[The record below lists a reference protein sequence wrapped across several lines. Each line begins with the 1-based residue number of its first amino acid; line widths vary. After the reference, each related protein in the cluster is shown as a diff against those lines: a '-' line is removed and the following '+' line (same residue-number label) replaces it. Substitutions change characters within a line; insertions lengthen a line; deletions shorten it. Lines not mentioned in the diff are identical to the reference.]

1 MSDRVLVVDDDA
13 QMRKAVTNALSAR
26 GYEVLMAG
34 SGEVALELAAEE
46 DLDLLLLDLGLPGIE
61 GHEVINRLR
70 AWSEI
75 PVIVISVRESQ
86 EEKVAALDA
95 GADDFVTKPFGMKE
109 LLARM
114 RAVRRRTT
122 TEDSAEPMLHFGDLQ
137 IDVAKKLVTLE
148 GEAIHLTPTEYRLL
162 EAMAT
167 NPGKLLTHNWLLR
180 KVWGA
185 GYGTESNY
193 LRLFVRQLR
202 QKLRDTP
209 SRPRWITTEPGLGY
223 RWLPESAT
231 SSAHQEKSQE
241 PRGPRTR
248 HGEHL

>member
-13 QMRKAVTNALSAR
+13 QMRKAVTNALTAR
-26 GYEVLMAG
+26 GYEVLVAET
-34 SGEVALELAAEE
+34 GEVALDLATEE

-61 GHEVINRLR
+61 GHEVIERLR
-70 AWSEI
+70 TWSEV

-114 RAVRRRTT
+114 RAVRRRS
-122 TEDSAEPMLHFGDLQ
+122 SAEDGTQPVLLFGDLQ
-137 IDVAKKLVTLE
+137 IDLSKKLVTLE
-148 GEAIHLTPTEYRLL
+148 NEVIHLTPTEYRLL

-167 NPGKLLTHNWLLR
+167 NPGKLLTHSWLLR

-223 RWLPESAT
+223 RWLPESGTASPNST
-231 SSAHQEKSQE
+231 DHS
-241 PRGPRTR
+241 
-248 HGEHL
+248 GENR